1 MLGVFHRQIS
11 PLERFVFEIGKSME
25 LSSRGAQ
32 ELDSGLVRLANC
44 HAIDTSELEPL
55 ESSIFDIQEDSFAVS
70 T

>member
-1 MLGVFHRQIS
+1 
-11 PLERFVFEIGKSME
+11 ME